1 MARRKI
7 NILLKEILSAEK
19 FPCLN
24 AKLFDP
30 SPPLPL
36 PLLSSYDLLFQ
47 VVSGS
52 LHSTNPLSSPS
63 PFFLRTIYSFKSFQ
77 APYIQRIQNDKH
89 VAEKVTK
96 DELKL
101 TIAYPLLS

>member
-1 MARRKI
+1 MMQFSRAPVGLVLDFKRP
-7 NILLKEILSAEK
+7 
-19 FPCLN
+19 FPS
-24 AKLFDP
+24 P

-36 PLLSSYDLLFQ
+36 PLR
-47 VVSGS
+47 
-52 LHSTNPLSSPS
+52 

-77 APYIQRIQNDKH
+77 APYIRRIQNDKH

-101 TIAYPLLS
+101 TIAYLLLS

>member
-24 AKLFDP
+24 ATLFDP

-36 PLLSSYDLLFQ
+36 P
-47 VVSGS
+47 
-52 LHSTNPLSSPS
+52 PC